1 MASFSRTSDFPE
13 TSESA
18 RLGDRTGPRT
28 GPRTGQ
34 CSAAGQSCKL
44 QSKPAFAAVLPELW
58 TLVKPL
64 RWMLA
69 VCLVLMLANRA
80 CGLAVPVAFR
90 YLINDVMYQHRFD
103 KLPLIISAVIVA
115 TCIQGVTTFLLS
127 QKLSITGQRMIA
139 DLRKRVQLHVAHLPI
154 SFHDNNNSG
163 AVAARIM
170 NDVEGIRNFVGSGL
184 LDLAGGI
191 LTAVIAVIILLQI
204 SPLMTALTLFLL
216 SAFALFLKKA
226 FSTTRP
232 MFRERT
238 ILHTEVTGR
247 LAESLGALRIV
258 KGYRAEAGEARIFA
272 GGVDRI
278 LNIFVA
284 SITAQSFLSLICTVS
299 VGLVGGLVM
308 YIGAMEVRSHHIDVG
323 SYVEFL
329 MLLAFTVAPIALLV
343 SVGNQLTEALA
354 GFERTVEILK
364 ERTEDDDPSRAV
376 DIGPMQGSVS
386 FRNVSF
392 SYTPGKPVLHDICLK
407 AHPGT
412 VTALVG
418 ASGAGKS
425 TIISLLCGFYSATSG
440 EVLVDGIDL
449 SQIRLSS
456 YRQQLGV
463 VLQDTF
469 LFDGSIRE
477 NVVFSRPQATREQ
490 WLEAC
495 RIARVDEF
503 AERFPEQYETV
514 VGERGVKLSGGQ
526 RQRISIA
533 RAILADPRILIL
545 DEATSS
551 LDSES
556 EALIQAGLTS
566 LMRGRTTF
574 VIAHR
579 LSTIRRADQILVLD
593 RGRIVERGT
602 HASLHAL
609 RGHYYD
615 FYNRQ
620 HSLETNLFLAP
631 GEGALC
637 PERV

>member
-1 MASFSRTSDFPE
+1 M
-13 TSESA
+13 
-18 RLGDRTGPRT
+18 
-28 GPRTGQ
+28 
-34 CSAAGQSCKL
+34 
-44 QSKPAFAAVLPELW
+44 PELW

-69 VCLVLMLANRA
+69 GCCVLMLANRA

-90 YLINDVMYQHRFD
+90 YLINDVMYQRRFD
-103 KLPLIISAVIVA
+103 KLPLIIAGVIVA
-115 TCIQGVTTFLLS
+115 TCIQGVTTFILS
-127 QKLSITGQRMIA
+127 QKLSITGQHLIA
-139 DLRKRVQLHVAHLPI
+139 DLRKRVQQHVAHLPI

-163 AVAARIM
+163 TLAARIM
-170 NDVEGIRNFVGSGL
+170 NDVEGIRNFIGSGL

-191 LTAVIAVIILLQI
+191 LTAAIALIILLYI
-204 SPLMTALTLFLL
+204 SPLMTALTLLLL
-216 SAFALFLKKA
+216 SGFALFLKKA
-226 FSTTRP
+226 FGTTRP
-232 MFRERT
+232 MFRERAR
-238 ILHTEVTGR
+238 LQTEVTGR
-247 LAESLGALRIV
+247 LGESLGAQRIV
-258 KGYRAEAGEARIFA
+258 KAYRAEAGEARIFA

-278 LNIFVA
+278 LDSFVS
-284 SITAQSFLSLICTVS
+284 SITAQSTLSLFSTVAAG
-299 VGLVGGLVM
+299 VVGGLVM
-308 YIGAMEVRSHHIDVG
+308 YIGAVEVRNHRMDVG

-343 SVGNQLTEALA
+343 SVGNQLTEAWA

-364 ERTEDDDPSRAV
+364 ERTEDDDPFRTL
-376 DIGPMQGSVS
+376 DIGAIQGNVS
-386 FRNVSF
+386 FNNVSF
-392 SYTPGKPVLHDICLK
+392 SYTPLKSVLQGISFQ

-440 EVLVDGIDL
+440 EVLVDGVDL
-449 SQIRLSS
+449 SQVRLSS
-456 YRQQLGV
+456 YRQQLGA
-463 VLQDTF
+463 VLQDAF
-469 LFDGSIRE
+469 LFDGSIRD
-477 NVVFSRPQATREQ
+477 NVVFSRPEATSAQ

-533 RAILADPRILIL
+533 RAILADPRLLIL

-556 EALIQAGLTS
+556 EAFIQAGLAS

-579 LSTIRRADQILVLD
+579 LSTIRRADQIFVLD

-602 HASLHAL
+602 HESLHAL

-620 HSLETNLFLAP
+620 HNLETNLFLAP
-631 GEGALC
+631 GEGVLC
-637 PERV
+637 PERG